1 MSKIIREWDA
11 LNSDAKDKLMSQYEK
26 NKELTQEDISESEA
40 IRKTV
45 SKTASKSAKIETP
58 VKKVSKVRMFVDK
71 PEPKYSSPS
80 DSDKKSSNKMD
91 DSNSPNIVIVP
102 SKTKGITKAA
112 KSNAEY
118 LAFYRHYYQRTAQE
132 HPKWEP
138 KQISTIIKLL
148 WKKKKRSEKKIS
160 QGAKSGLRR
169 KLKVLSGR
177 RYYRKV
183 RGLDGKEARLIWK
196 RFPHETKSKW
206 NR

>member
-11 LNSDAKDKLMSQYEK
+11 LNSDAKDKLLSQYEK

-45 SKTASKSAKIETP
+45 SKTATKSAKIETP

-102 SKTKGITKAA
+102 SKTKGIKKTAR
-112 KSNAEY
+112 SNEEY
-118 LAFYRHYYQRTAQE
+118 IAFYRHYYQRTAQE
-132 HPKWEP
+132 HPKWQP
-138 KQISTIIKLL
+138 LQISTIIKLL
-148 WKKKKRSEKKIS
+148 WKKKKRSEKIS
-160 QGAKSGLRR
+160 HSAKGGLKR

-196 RFPHETKSKW
+196 RFP
-206 NR
+206 R